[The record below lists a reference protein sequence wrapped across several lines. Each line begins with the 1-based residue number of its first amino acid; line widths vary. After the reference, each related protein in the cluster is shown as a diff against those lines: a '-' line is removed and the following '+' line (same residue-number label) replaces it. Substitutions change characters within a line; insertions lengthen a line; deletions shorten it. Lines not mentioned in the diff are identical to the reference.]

1 MFAFLKPGLQ
11 LNDFHGVLN
20 AKSGR
25 WYGACLRITRD
36 PQLAEDAVQEALLKA
51 WAQRRNFRGE
61 AELETWIHRI
71 ALNAAIDLM
80 RRQRPASDD
89 AQEIEDNTASD
100 APSPEAAYAN
110 RALGRDLA
118 SALDCLTVNER
129 ECFVLKHCEGW
140 RLDEI
145 AEQQRTNV
153 NNTKQTLFRAVRK
166 LRAALDEWRGEA

>member
-11 LNDFHGVLN
+11 LNAIQGVLN
-20 AKSGR
+20 ANGAR

-51 WAQRRNFRGE
+51 WAHRSNFRGE
-61 AELETWIHRI
+61 AELDTWIHRI
-71 ALNAAIDLM
+71 ALNAAIDLI
-80 RRQRPASDD
+80 RRQHPASDD
-89 AQEIEDNTASD
+89 AESIEENTASD
-100 APSPEAAYAN
+100 SPSPEAAYTN

-145 AEQQRTNV
+145 AQQQRTNV

-166 LRAALDEWRGEA
+166 LRVALEEWRGEA